1 MPRVAPAVLFLLVA
15 LVGKTLVK
23 ESEGLAKPLL
33 QPPSGPSQD
42 FTAGRAL
49 AMEQMREV
57 NVARRPPRTQRP
69 LRSPRSPAL
78 SRYHSGCRAA
88 CRPHLARIRPPDPSS
103 HLTFLPHPQAAG
115 LHTVEREWQRAVP
128 ASELYDFK
136 QPSRNMVMTGIPKP
150 VIPRS
155 KISVGFGMMA
165 PRE

>member
-33 QPPSGPSQD
+33 QSPSGPSQD

-57 NVARRPPRTQRP
+57 AARPPSATRSPRP

-78 SRYHSGCRAA
+78 SRRVSR
-88 CRPHLARIRPPDPSS
+88 RPES
-103 HLTFLPHPQAAG
+103 
-115 LHTVEREWQRAVP
+115 
-128 ASELYDFK
+128 
-136 QPSRNMVMTGIPKP
+136 TGR
-150 VIPRS
+150 V
-155 KISVGFGMMA
+155 
-165 PRE
+165 

>member
-15 LVGKTLVK
+15 LVGKALVK

-69 LRSPRSPAL
+69 HRSPRPLPL
-78 SRYHSGCRAA
+78 SRHPSGCHAA
-88 CRPHLARIRPPDPSS
+88 CRPRLARIHHTAS

-115 LHTVEREWQRAVP
+115 LNNVEREWQRAVP

>member
-57 NVARRPPRTQRP
+57 AARRPSRTQRP

-88 CRPHLARIRPPDPSS
+88 CRPRLARIHLPAPSS
-103 HLTFLPHPQAAG
+103 HLTFLPHSQAAG
-115 LHTVEREWQRAVP
+115 LNKAEREWQRAVP